1 MNDYLVTY
9 DGGQDVWADDLSF
22 MQNSLKSMIDTAVRT
37 YGDNCILWGCLDSSK
52 ENVVEGGVVISGKL
66 YQVPALGAIGSNKL
80 CFREV
85 LSDERTFENQQ
96 VHKVKKQYE
105 AYLSTDTG
113 GAVAWI
119 DLKTAERAD
128 KRVTALEGKVETL
141 ESYNA
146 DNRLDELESKVSTL
160 ESVNPTEWKNI
171 PVAGEGL
178 DGKVR
183 YKIDKRTDTVIL
195 DVQIST
201 YSQYNNDINKSMF
214 EWPSELSG
222 YNNAMTVSVSGGSGG
237 LYSAK
242 SVCLRRGA
250 KGMNV
255 YDESGPYTIPSSQSI
270 SGTFLLS
277 KNE

>member
-37 YGDNCILWGCLDSSK
+37 YGDNCILWGCLDAAK

-85 LSDERTFENQQ
+85 LSDERTFENKQ

-105 AYLSTDTG
+105 AYLSTDTS
-113 GAVAWI
+113 GAVDYI
-119 DLKTAERAD
+119 DLKEAA
-128 KRVTALEGKVETL
+128 
-141 ESYNA
+141 N
-146 DNRLDELESKVSTL
+146 
-160 ESVNPTEWKNI
+160 EWKNI
-171 PVAGEGL
+171 SITGEGL
-178 DGKVR
+178 EGTVKYR
-183 YKIDKRTDTVIL
+183 IDKRTDTVIL
-195 DVQIST
+195 DVQISA
-201 YSQYNNDINKSMF
+201 YSQYNNDINNSMF
-214 EWPSELSG
+214 EWPSELSE
-222 YNNAMTVSVSGGSGG
+222 YNNSMTVSVGGGSGG
-237 LYSAK
+237 NYMFK

-255 YDESGPYTIPSSQSI
+255 YDESGPYTISMGDGI
-270 SGTFLLS
+270 SGTFLLTKKS
-277 KNE
+277 E

>member
-37 YGDNCILWGCLDSSK
+37 YGDNCILWGCLDRGK

-105 AYLSTDTG
+105 AYLSTDTS

-119 DLKTAERAD
+119 DLKTASKAD
-128 KRVTALEGKVETL
+128 GRVT
-141 ESYNA
+141 
-146 DNRLDELESKVSTL
+146 ELEDKVSTL

-171 PVAGEGL
+171 PVTGEGL

-195 DVQIST
+195 DVQIDTS
-201 YSQYNNDINKSMF
+201 SQYNNDSNKSMF
-214 EWPSELSG
+214 DWPSELSE
-222 YNNAMTVSVSGGSGG
+222 YNNAMTVSVSGGLSG
-237 LYSAK
+237 LYTAK

-255 YDESGPYTIPSSQSI
+255 YDDRGPYTIPSNQTI